1 METEMNLEYRSDN
14 LILRVLNRRDALL
27 VLDFYQRNRSIF
39 DLYETEKPEN
49 FYTENFIA
57 NLLTAEYNAFVHGR
71 HVRFFLF
78 DSNCPHQIIGT
89 VSFSNITGGF
99 MNSCNIGYKID
110 QHFQRQGYGR
120 RMLTMALKIMVTSC
134 SLHRI
139 EAYIAPDNTASIALA
154 ETLGF
159 ISEGTA
165 YAYVR
170 LNGKWRDH
178 LRYVYIS

>member
-1 METEMNLEYRSDN
+1 MKLEYQNDN
-14 LILRVLNRRDALL
+14 LILRILDRQNAIP
-27 VLDFYQRNRSIF
+27 VLDFYQQNRRVF
-39 DLYETEKPEN
+39 DPYETAKPDH

-57 NLLTAEYNAFVHGR
+57 NLLSAEYNAFVHGR

-78 DSNCPHQIIGT
+78 DTAHPNEIIGT
-89 VSFSNITGGF
+89 VSFSNITNGSV
-99 MNSCNIGYKID
+99 NSCTIGYKID
-110 QHFQRQGYGR
+110 QKYQRQGYGR

-139 EAYIAPDNTASIALA
+139 EAYISPDNTASIALA
-154 ETLGF
+154 KTLGF

-170 LNGKWRDH
+170 LNGRWQDH